1 MIVCKKCGNQ
11 NPDNETF
18 CTSCR
23 AYLEWSGEKVVEVAP
38 EAPPPPPA
46 PVQGPGFIDRVKQAA
61 GLERP
66 VNEQPAAPAAAVIAT
81 PTPAPTT
88 PTPPAMAAGPA
99 GASSTVVSPQ
109 PSNQPPASGP
119 AAPAPVSAGV
129 LPRAADVPAAV
140 LPQAVAPAPERP
152 RQAPKTDTATGRRY
166 KPGDL
171 ICGQCG
177 AGNNPE
183 RHFCQRCGAN
193 LNTAV
198 VVKTPWYR
206 KLFPARRPAAAGTRS
221 AGAPVQRSWT
231 GALFRVIALG
241 VVAALVLAYF
251 VVPPIH
257 SKVNDTVASAYAA
270 AHKKFQPTIYRESA
284 YQVTASSQLSI
295 HPARLT
301 IDQITST
308 YWAANTSTDKQPW
321 IRFTF
326 ASPVDLDEVLI
337 TTGAANDYTALAR
350 PQKVHIIFSDKSTA
364 DLTFKDD
371 PNPQTYDL
379 VAHQVTYVEF
389 HVVSI
394 YPSAQSS
401 DVAINEVEFVKI
413 Q

>member
-11 NPDNETF
+11 NADNETF
-18 CTSCR
+18 CTSCH
-23 AYLEWSGEKVVEVAP
+23 AYLEWSGEKVVEKAP
-38 EAPPPPPA
+38 EPPPPVPA
-46 PVQGPGFIDRVKQAA
+46 PVQGPDFIDRVKQAV
-61 GLERP
+61 GLEKP
-66 VNEQPAAPAAAVIAT
+66 VNDQPAAPVPAV
-81 PTPAPTT
+81 
-88 PTPPAMAAGPA
+88 
-99 GASSTVVSPQ
+99 S
-109 PSNQPPASGP
+109 
-119 AAPAPVSAGV
+119 AAPAPTSAPSPPAVAAPAASSAAVAAPPSPAPVVSVVA
-129 LPRAADVPAAV
+129 PRPADIPAAV

-152 RQAPKTDTATGRRY
+152 RQAPKTDTATGQRY

-177 AGNNPE
+177 AGNSPE

-193 LNTAV
+193 LSAAA

-206 KLFPARRPAAAGTRS
+206 KLFPARSPAAAGARH
-221 AGAPVQRSWT
+221 AGAPVQRAWS
-231 GALFRVIALG
+231 GAAFRIIALG
-241 VVAALVLAYF
+241 VVAAVVLAYF

-257 SKVNDTVASAYAA
+257 VKVNDTVASAYAA
-270 AHKKFQPTIYRESA
+270 AHKKFQPTIYREA
-284 YQVTASSQLSI
+284 AFQATASSQLAI

-301 IDQITST
+301 IDHITGT
-308 YWAANTSTDKQPW
+308 YWAANTATDKQPW

-350 PQKVHIIFSDKSTA
+350 PQKVHVIFSDKSTA
-364 DLTFKDD
+364 DITFKDD

-389 HVVSI
+389 HIVTI
-394 YPSAQSS
+394 YPSAQSP

>member
-1 MIVCKKCGNQ
+1 VIVCKKCGNQ
-11 NPDNETF
+11 NADNETF

-23 AYLEWSGEKVVEVAP
+23 AYLEWSGEKVVEAAP
-38 EAPPPPPA
+38 EPPPPPPA
-46 PVQGPGFIDRVKQAA
+46 PVQGPDFLDRVKQVV

-66 VNEQPAAPAAAVIAT
+66 VNDQPAAPAAAVIAPPSGG
-81 PTPAPTT
+81 PTA
-88 PTPPAMAAGPA
+88 PTPPTLAAGPA
-99 GASSTVVSPQ
+99 GVSAAVVAPPPAS
-109 PSNQPPASGP
+109 QPPASA
-119 AAPAPVSAGV
+119 AAPPASAGV
-129 LPRAADVPAAV
+129 LPRPADIPAAV

-152 RQAPKTDTATGRRY
+152 RQAPKTDTATGQRY

-177 AGNNPE
+177 AGNSPD

-193 LNTAV
+193 LSKAV

-206 KLFPARRPAAAGTRS
+206 KLFPARQPVAAGTRP
-221 AGAPVQRSWT
+221 AGAPVRRAWT
-231 GALFRVIALG
+231 AALFRVIALG
-241 VVAALVLAYF
+241 VVVVVALAYF

-257 SKVNDTVASAYAA
+257 AKVNDTVASAYAA
-270 AHKKFQPTIYRESA
+270 AHKKFRPTVYRESA
-284 YQVTASSQLSI
+284 YQATASSQLSI

-308 YWAANTSTDKQPW
+308 YWAANTATDKQPW

-364 DLTFKDD
+364 DLTLKDD
-371 PNPQTYDL
+371 PTPQTYDL
-379 VAHQVTYVEF
+379 VAHQVTSVEF
-389 HVVSI
+389 HIVST
-394 YPSAQSS
+394 YPSAQSP